1 MKEHDI
7 QRAVKNHLDQ
17 YLSKSA
23 KDWFVISAVG
33 SMNYN
38 LFDDS
43 SDVDTKLLV
52 FPNLRDLAHSQE
64 ESRTEEVVNPLSGN
78 IEQCDI
84 KDIRKYFNIMKKANI
99 NFLEILVSD
108 YYIVNPIYEHYW
120 NDMRAHTDD
129 ICNSVAYKLV
139 SSSIGMMYQKT
150 KHLCDGTPSTQGRID
165 KYGYD
170 SKQLLHICRLH
181 KFIESFA
188 VRQIGFADS
197 IWIPNDI
204 KNQYIDMKNCTSPQD
219 PEDVKEIA
227 AQMIDDAESMSFENL
242 VEIKKM
248 QEDADSGYLDTMI
261 EKLMTAYL
269 KNEYSQ

>member
-7 QRAVKNHLDQ
+7 QGVVKNHLER
-17 YLSKSA
+17 YLSKTT

-52 FPNLRDLAHSQE
+52 FPSLHDLTFNKE
-64 ESRTEEVVNPLSGN
+64 ENRTKEVANPLGGG
-78 IEQCDI
+78 IEQCDV
-84 KDIRKYFNIMKKANI
+84 KDARRYFAIMKKANI
-99 NFLEILVSD
+99 NFLEILTSD
-108 YYIVNPIYEHYW
+108 YYIVNPLYEHYW
-120 NDMRAHTDD
+120 NDMRAHVDD
-129 ICNSVAYKLV
+129 ICNSTAYKLV
-139 SSSIGMMYQKT
+139 SSSIGMMYQKA
-150 KHLCDGTPSTQGRID
+150 KRLCDGAPSTQDRID

-170 SKQLLHICRLH
+170 SKQLLHIFRLH

-188 VRQIGFADS
+188 VRRIGFADS
-197 IWIPNDI
+197 IWIPNEVKDW
-204 KNQYIDMKNCTSPQD
+204 YIDMKNYAPPKDPQD
-219 PEDVKEIA
+219 VKDIA
-227 AQMIDDAESMSFENL
+227 AQLIDDAESVSFENL

-248 QEDADSGYLDTMI
+248 QENVPNDYLDIML

-269 KNEYSQ
+269 KSTYGQ